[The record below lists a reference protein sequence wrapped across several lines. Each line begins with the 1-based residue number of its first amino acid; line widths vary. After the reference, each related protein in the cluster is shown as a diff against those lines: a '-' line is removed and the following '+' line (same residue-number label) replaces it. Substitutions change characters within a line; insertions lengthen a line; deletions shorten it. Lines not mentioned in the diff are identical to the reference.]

1 MRTAMKRKY
10 PRVLSIAGSDSSG
23 GAGIQAD
30 LKTFTAFG
38 CYGATVIT
46 SLTAQNTTG
55 VQEIFPI
62 DPAFISVQIDSVLS
76 DIEIDAVKL
85 GMLYSSEII
94 LVICEKIEKYNIKK
108 VILDPVMV
116 ATSGDRLLKEDA
128 IKILKEKL
136 IPLAMLITPNIKE
149 AEILSE
155 ISINNKKN
163 IIEAA
168 YIIKDLGVNNV
179 LIKGGDFQS
188 KDANDCLLFKSQK
201 GYKVAW
207 FKSERIKTKNTHGTG
222 CTLSSAITC
231 FIAKGNNINNAAA
244 KSKKFLTAALK
255 SAINLNIGHGS
266 GPVDHLC
273 RLK

>member
-1 MRTAMKRKY
+1 MKKKY

-30 LKTFTAFG
+30 LKTFTVLG
-38 CYGATVIT
+38 CYGATVLT
-46 SLTAQNTTG
+46 SLTAQNTIG
-55 VQEIFPI
+55 VQGIFPI
-62 DPAFISVQIDSVLS
+62 DPEFIGKQIDSVLS
-76 DIEIDAVKL
+76 DIKIDAVKL
-85 GMLYSSEII
+85 GMLYDSEVI
-94 LVICEKIEKYNIKK
+94 LKVCEKIKQYNIKK

-116 ATSGDRLLKEDA
+116 ATSGDRLLKEEA
-128 IKILKEKL
+128 ISILKEEL

-149 AEILSE
+149 AEILSG
-155 ISINNKKN
+155 INIKNKKN

-168 YIIKDLGVNNV
+168 NIIKNLGVNNV

-188 KDANDCLLFKSQK
+188 KDSNDFLLYKSQK
-201 GYKVAW
+201 GNKSAW
-207 FKSERIKTKNTHGTG
+207 YKSERIKTKNTHGTG

-231 FIAKGNNINNAAA
+231 FIAKGNNINNAVS

-255 SAINLNIGHGS
+255 SAINFNLGQGC
-266 GPVDHLC
+266 GPVNHLC